1 MFVVKE
7 MITKPSTDT
16 TDIVRMY
23 LREIGRI
30 PLLTRKKENDYGT
43 QVQQM
48 MSLLEAKET
57 LAKKLR
63 REPTSLEL
71 ASHVNLS
78 ESDLKQTLE
87 RGQCAK
93 PKMIEA
99 NLRLVVVI
107 AKKYQN
113 RNLEF
118 LDLIQE
124 GTIGL
129 IRAVEKFDPARGWK
143 FSTYA
148 TWWISQAITRGIYQ
162 KSRTIRLPMNII
174 EELNKIKKVQRQLS
188 QQLERTPTT
197 AEVANFLGLTPLQVQ
212 EYLERARLPLSLEM
226 RVGDNQ
232 DTELGELLE
241 SSGTDPE
248 EFVMQSNLSTDL
260 ERLMAELTP
269 QQREVLQLRFGL
281 VNGEALSLKQVGA
294 RLGVSGERVRQ
305 VERQALELL
314 RRHEKVCQE
323 YVSR

>member
-1 MFVVKE
+1 M
-7 MITKPSTDT
+7 MATSTDT

-48 MSLLEAKET
+48 MSVLEAKKT
-57 LAKKLR
+57 LAKKLC

-71 ASHVNLS
+71 ASHINLS
-78 ESDLKQTLE
+78 ESDLKETLA
-87 RGQCAK
+87 RGQRAK
-93 PKMIEA
+93 QKMISA

-107 AKKYQN
+107 AKKYQH
-113 RNLEF
+113 RHLEF

-129 IRAVEKFDPARGWK
+129 IRAVEKFDPGRGWK

-148 TWWISQAITRGIYQ
+148 YYWVFQAITRGIYE
-162 KSRTIRLPMNII
+162 KSRTIRLPMHVI
-174 EELNKIKKVQRQLS
+174 ETLNKIKKVQRQLY
-188 QQLERTPTT
+188 QQLGRTPTT

-212 EYLERARLPLSLEM
+212 EYLERAQLPLSLDM
-226 RVGDNQ
+226 RLGEHQ

-260 ERLMAELTP
+260 ERLIAELTP
-269 QQREVLQLRFGL
+269 RQREVLQLRFGL
-281 VNGEALSLKQVGA
+281 VNGEALSLVQVGA
-294 RLGVSGERVRQ
+294 RLGISRERVRQ

-314 RRHEKVCQE
+314 RRHERLCQE

>member
-1 MFVVKE
+1 MFVGRE

-23 LREIGRI
+23 LREIARV
-30 PLLTRKKENDYGT
+30 PLLTRRKENDYGT

-48 MSLLEAKET
+48 MSLLKAKET

-71 ASHVNLS
+71 ASHVHLS

-87 RGQCAK
+87 RGQRAK
-93 PKMIEA
+93 QKMISA
-99 NLRLVVVI
+99 NLRLVVTI
-107 AKKYQN
+107 AKKYQH

-148 TWWISQAITRGIYQ
+148 YYWVFQAITRGIYE
-162 KSRTIRLPMNII
+162 KSRAIRLPMNII
-174 EELNKIKKVQRQLS
+174 EELNKIKKVQRQLY
-188 QQLERTPTT
+188 QQLGRTPTT
-197 AEVANFLGLTPLQVQ
+197 AEVATCLGLTPLQVQ
-212 EYLERARLPLSLEM
+212 EYLERARLPVSLEM

-241 SSGTDPE
+241 STGTDPE

-281 VNGEALSLKQVGA
+281 GNGEALSLIQVGA
-294 RLGVSGERVRQ
+294 RLGISREWVRK
-305 VERQALELL
+305 VESKALELL
-314 RRHEKVCQE
+314 RRHEKVC
-323 YVSR
+323 